1 LRAALLWPCDRSR
14 SEPCM
19 FQQSPPAFILEA
31 LKIHGFDDQ
40 SMLFATSTDLSAL
53 GVPERQWL
61 VLSGR
66 RLVLLSEGETPAVQ
80 QALSIDEVET
90 FRTHAGVGSGFLQ
103 ARIGGVWVDVIRY
116 SNSLAGRFVKLAA
129 KLEAMRDGGEFV
141 VGPEDEID
149 DRRCPSCGLALN
161 FAGDVCP
168 RCINRGAVLG
178 RVWELLRPYRSGV
191 SAVCALILLGVALE
205 LAPPKLQQYLVDHV
219 LETDARG
226 GRPGDLLAALLTIVG
241 ALAATRVLLAFVNG
255 IKGSLANRLGTAMT
269 SALRARMVEK
279 LQTLSVDYYDRHPV
293 GVLMSRVAHDTEAL
307 YGLIHQLTGGLLL
320 QTLQLAGVGVMLF
333 TLNAKLALWTLVP
346 MPLVLY
352 GSWFFWRH
360 VYPRYHRY
368 WDSASKQAG
377 TLAGMLSGI
386 RVVKAFAQERRE
398 FERFGISSDSL
409 RRSRLEVEGA
419 ASTFSAVMQLVF
431 SLGGLIVWFV
441 GGRDV
446 LGGEMTLGGLM
457 AFLAYLAMFY
467 TPLSTLA
474 QLTTW
479 LTSFLTASQRVF
491 ELLDTTPR
499 VVESETPMQLPPLRG
514 GIRFE
519 NVTFGYDRN
528 HPVLKNFNLRIRPGE
543 MVGIVGR
550 SGSGKT
556 TLVNLI
562 CRFYDTDAGRVTLD
576 GRDVRELPREYLR
589 SQVGVV
595 LQEPFLFRG
604 TVWENL
610 VYGRPGAKPEEALA
624 AAKNANAHEFIMRL
638 PWAYD
643 TPLGERGAGLSGGE
657 RQRLSIARCLLYDPR
672 VLILD
677 EATSSVDPESERAIQ
692 EALAVLTRGRTTIAI
707 AHRLSTL
714 RNANRILVLNRGKLI
729 EEGSHEELMAKDGTY
744 ARLVRMQ
751 TEVSAEP
758 TVDGLVAADSRA
770 EIRKSKS
777 EIRRNS
783 QAQNQKSQTAQLD
796 RLEFSSSS
804 FEFPS
809 DFGFRIS
816 DFGLRW
822 LKPEETRL
830 QRGECDTLQAAVG
843 EELYDGLFAVRA
855 LPATCPDQFISLR
868 YADEDGQEHEI
879 GLVRDLAEWPV
890 YHRSLLE
897 QALARRYFVR
907 VITAIDCIESKYGL
921 LTFQIQTDRGPVCF
935 TMRNS
940 HSQAQEYG
948 ENGKLLLDVDDNR
961 YLVPDIDALS
971 RRQHLLFRRYVY
983 W

>member
-1 LRAALLWPCDRSR
+1 
-14 SEPCM
+14 M

-31 LKIHGFDDQ
+31 LPSHGLDDQ
-40 SMLFATSTDLSAL
+40 SLLFSTSTDLSAE
-53 GVPERQWL
+53 GRPERQWL
-61 VLSGR
+61 VLCGR
-66 RLVLLSEGETPAVQ
+66 RLVLLSEGETPKV
-80 QALSIDEVET
+80 LHELRIDDAET
-90 FRTHAGVGSGFLQ
+90 FRTHSGVGSGFLQ
-103 ARIGGVWVDVIRY
+103 ARIGGVWVDVVRY

-129 KLEAMRDGGEFV
+129 KLEAMCEGGEFITR
-141 VGPEDEID
+141 PEDEID
-149 DRRCPSCGLALN
+149 ERRCPSCGLALS

-168 RCINRGAVLG
+168 RCINRGAVLS
-178 RVWELLRPYRSGV
+178 RVWGLLRPYRGSV

-226 GRPGDLLAALLTIVG
+226 GHAADLLAALLAIVG
-241 ALAATRVLLAFVNG
+241 ALAATRVLLALVNG
-255 IKGSLANRLGTAMT
+255 VKGSLANRVGTAMT

-279 LQTLSVDYYDRHPV
+279 LQTLSVDFYDRHPV

-320 QTLQLAGVGVMLF
+320 QTLQLVGVGVMLF

-352 GSWFFWRH
+352 CSWFFWRH

-398 FERFGISSDSL
+398 FERFQTSSDSL

-419 ASTFSAVMQLVF
+419 ASAFSAVMQLVF

-446 LGGEMTLGGLM
+446 LGGDMSLGGLM

-499 VVESETPMQLPPLRG
+499 VAESETPLQLPPLRG
-514 GIRFE
+514 AIRFE

-562 CRFYDTDAGRVTLD
+562 CRFYDADAGRVTLD
-576 GRDVRELPREYLR
+576 FRDVRELPREYLR

-610 VYGRPGAKPEEALA
+610 VYGRPSAKPEEALA
-624 AAKNANAHEFIMRL
+624 SAKSANAHEFIMRL

-657 RQRLSIARCLLYDPR
+657 RQRLSIARCLLYDPH

-729 EEGSHEELMAKDGTY
+729 EEGSHEELMEKNGTY

-751 TEVSAEP
+751 TEVSSEP
-758 TVDGLVAADSRA
+758 TVDGLVVAARAVSVSDGKAASR
-770 EIRKSKS
+770 
-777 EIRRNS
+777 S
-783 QAQNQKSQTAQLD
+783 QAPPGNALPRGSASRPSERRGRASQALRSQALPGN
-796 RLEFSSSS
+796 E
-804 FEFPS
+804 
-809 DFGFRIS
+809 DFAP
-816 DFGLRW
+816 RW
-822 LKPEETRL
+822 LPPEETRL
-830 QRGECDTLQAAVG
+830 QLGERSTLQAAVG
-843 EELYDGLFAVRA
+843 ESLYDGLFAVRA
-855 LPATCPDQFISLR
+855 LPATYPDQYISLR
-868 YADEDGQEHEI
+868 YADDDGQEHEVGMI
-879 GLVRDLAEWPV
+879 RELADWSAED
-890 YHRSLLE
+890 RELLT

-907 VITAIDCIESKYGL
+907 TITAIDSIESKYGL
-921 LTFQIQTDRGPVCF
+921 LTFQVQTDRGPVCF
-935 TMRNS
+935 TMRHS
-940 HSQAQEYG
+940 HSQVQEYG
-948 ENGKLLLDVDDNR
+948 ENGKLLVDVDDNR
-961 YLVPDIDALS
+961 FLIPDIDALP

>member
-1 LRAALLWPCDRSR
+1 
-14 SEPCM
+14 M
-19 FQQSPPAFILEA
+19 FQQSPPASVIEA
-31 LKIHGFDDQ
+31 LKRLGFGDQ
-40 SMLFATSTDLSAL
+40 PVLFSTSADLSAE
-53 GVPERQWL
+53 GRPEQQWL
-61 VLSGR
+61 LLCGR
-66 RLVLLSEGETPAVQ
+66 RLVLMSEGETPRV
-80 QALSIDEVET
+80 LHTWTVDEAET

-129 KLEAMRDGGEFV
+129 KLEAMHDGGEFIV
-141 VGPEDEID
+141 RPEDEID
-149 DRRCPSCGLALN
+149 DRRCPGCGLALN
-161 FAGDVCP
+161 YAGDVCP
-168 RCINRGAVLG
+168 RCINRGAVLS
-178 RVWELLRPYRSGV
+178 RVWELLRPYRGGV
-191 SAVCALILLGVALE
+191 SAVCALILLGVVLE

-226 GRPGDLLAALLTIVG
+226 GHAGDLLAALLAIVG
-241 ALAATRVLLAFVNG
+241 ALAATRVLLAGVNAV
-255 IKGSLANRLGTAMT
+255 KGALANRLGTAMT
-269 SALRARMVEK
+269 CTLRARMVEK

-320 QTLQLAGVGVMLF
+320 QTLQLLGVGVMLF

-386 RVVKAFAQERRE
+386 RVVKAFSQERRE
-398 FERFGISSDSL
+398 FVRFQNSSDSL

-431 SLGGLIVWFV
+431 SLGGLIVWFI

-446 LGGEMTLGGLM
+446 LGNSMSLGGLM

-499 VVESETPMQLPPLRG
+499 VAESETPMQLPPLRG
-514 GIRFE
+514 AIRFE

-528 HPVLKNFNLRIRPGE
+528 HPVLKNFNLRIRSGE

-562 CRFYDTDAGRVTLD
+562 CRFYDADAGRVTLD
-576 GRDVRELPREYLR
+576 GRDVREVPREYLR

-610 VYGRPGAKPEEALA
+610 VYGKPSAKPEEALA
-624 AAKNANAHEFIMRL
+624 SAKSANAHEFIMRL

-714 RNANRILVLNRGKLI
+714 RNANRIIVLNRGKLV
-729 EEGSHEELMAKDGTY
+729 EEGSHEELMEKDGTY

-751 TEVSAEP
+751 TEVSSEP
-758 TVDGLVAADSRA
+758 SVDGLVVADRRS
-770 EIRKSKS
+770 EIRNPKS

-783 QAQNQKSQTAQLD
+783 QTQNRKTQTAPLD
-796 RLEFSSSS
+796 PLGFSSSS
-804 FEFPS
+804 FGFPS
-809 DFGFRIS
+809 DFGFRVS

-822 LKPEETRL
+822 LTPEETRL
-830 QRGECDTLQAAVG
+830 QRGQRDTLQAAIG
-843 EELYDGLFAVRA
+843 DALYDGLFAVRA
-855 LPATCPDQFISLR
+855 LPAACPDQFISLR
-868 YADEDGQEHEI
+868 YADDDGQEHEV
-879 GLVRDLAEWPV
+879 GLLRDLADWPAED
-890 YHRSLLE
+890 RALLE

-907 VITAIDCIESKYGL
+907 VITVIDSIESKYGL
-921 LTFQIQTDRGPVCF
+921 LTFQVQTDRGPVRF
-935 TMRNS
+935 TMRHS

-961 YLVPDIDALS
+961 YLIPDVDALP

>member
-1 LRAALLWPCDRSR
+1 
-14 SEPCM
+14 
-19 FQQSPPAFILEA
+19 
-31 LKIHGFDDQ
+31 
-40 SMLFATSTDLSAL
+40 
-53 GVPERQWL
+53 
-61 VLSGR
+61 
-66 RLVLLSEGETPAVQ
+66 
-80 QALSIDEVET
+80 
-90 FRTHAGVGSGFLQ
+90 
-103 ARIGGVWVDVIRY
+103 
-116 SNSLAGRFVKLAA
+116 
-129 KLEAMRDGGEFV
+129 
-141 VGPEDEID
+141 
-149 DRRCPSCGLALN
+149 
-161 FAGDVCP
+161 
-168 RCINRGAVLG
+168 
-178 RVWELLRPYRSGV
+178 
-191 SAVCALILLGVALE
+191 
-205 LAPPKLQQYLVDHV
+205 
-219 LETDARG
+219 
-226 GRPGDLLAALLTIVG
+226 
-241 ALAATRVLLAFVNG
+241 
-255 IKGSLANRLGTAMT
+255 
-269 SALRARMVEK
+269 MVEK

-320 QTLQLAGVGVMLF
+320 QSLQLLGVGVMLF

-398 FERFGISSDSL
+398 FDRFQNSSDKL
-409 RRSRLEVEGA
+409 RHSRLEVEGA

-446 LGGEMTLGGLM
+446 LGGEMSLGGLM

-499 VVESETPMQLPPLRG
+499 VAESETPMLLPPLRG
-514 GIRFE
+514 SIRFE

-528 HPVLKNFNLRIRPGE
+528 HPVLKNFNLRIRSGE

-562 CRFYDTDAGRVTLD
+562 CRFYDADAGRVTLD

-610 VYGRPGAKPEEALA
+610 VYGKPNSQPEDALA
-624 AAKNANAHEFIMRL
+624 SSKSANAHEFIMRL

-714 RNANRILVLNRGKLI
+714 RNANRIVVLNRGKLI
-729 EEGSHEELMAKDGTY
+729 EEGSHEKLMEKDGTY

-758 TVDGLVAADSRA
+758 TVDGLAVAARA
-770 EIRKSKS
+770 GSVS
-777 EIRRNS
+777 DGRRTLVKARRAGS
-783 QAQNQKSQTAQLD
+783 VRDGMTGETPVPPVSVADASGSL
-796 RLEFSSSS
+796 
-804 FEFPS
+804 P
-809 DFGFRIS
+809 DFAP
-816 DFGLRW
+816 RW
-822 LKPEETRL
+822 LTPEETRL
-830 QRGECDTLQAAVG
+830 QRGERDTLKAAVG
-843 EELYDGLFAVRA
+843 DALYDGLFAVRA
-855 LPATCPDQFISLR
+855 LPATFPDQFISVR
-868 YADEDGQEHEI
+868 YADDDGQEHEV
-879 GLVRDLAEWPV
+879 GLLRDLADWPAKD
-890 YHRSLLE
+890 RALLE

-907 VITAIDCIESKYGL
+907 VITAIDDIESKYGL
-921 LTFQIQTDRGPVCF
+921 LTFQVQTDRGPVRF
-935 TMRNS
+935 TMRHS

-961 YLVPDIDALS
+961 YLIPDVDALP

>member
-1 LRAALLWPCDRSR
+1 
-14 SEPCM
+14 M
-19 FQQSPPAFILEA
+19 FQQSPPAFIREA
-31 LKIHGFDDQ
+31 LKSHGFDDQ
-40 SMLFATSTDLSAL
+40 SLRFSTCTDLSAE
-53 GVPERQWL
+53 GRPERQWL

-66 RLVLLSEGETPAVQ
+66 RLVLLSE
-80 QALSIDEVET
+80 DEMPQVLHELTVDEAET

-103 ARIGGVWVDVIRY
+103 ARIGGAWVDVVRY
-116 SNSLAGRFVKLAA
+116 SNRLAGRFVKLAA
-129 KLEAMRDGGEFV
+129 KLEAMGDGGEFV
-141 VGPEDEID
+141 TRPEDEID
-149 DRRCPSCGLALN
+149 DRRCPGCGLALS

-168 RCINRGAVLG
+168 RCINRGAVLS
-178 RVWELLRPYRSGV
+178 RVWGLIRPYRGSA

-226 GRPGDLLAALLTIVG
+226 HAVDLLAALLAIVG

-255 IKGSLANRLGTAMT
+255 VKGSLANRIGTAMT

-320 QTLQLAGVGVMLF
+320 QTLQLVGVGVMLF

-352 GSWFFWRH
+352 GSWFFSRH

-386 RVVKAFAQERRE
+386 RVVKAFSQERRE
-398 FERFGISSDSL
+398 FERFQTSSDSL

-446 LGGEMTLGGLM
+446 LGGDMSLGGLM

-499 VVESETPMQLPPLRG
+499 VADSETPMQLPPLRG
-514 GIRFE
+514 TIRFE

-528 HPVLKNFNLRIRPGE
+528 HPVLKSFNLRIRAGE
-543 MVGIVGR
+543 MVGIVGH

-562 CRFYDTDAGRVTLD
+562 CRFYDADAGRIALD
-576 GRDVRELPREYLR
+576 GQDVRKLPREYLR

-610 VYGRPGAKPEEALA
+610 VYGRPSAKPEEALA
-624 AAKNANAHEFIMRL
+624 SAKSANAHEFIMRL

-729 EEGSHEELMAKDGTY
+729 EEGSHAELMEKDGTY

-758 TVDGLVAADSRA
+758 TVDGLVVAARA
-770 EIRKSKS
+770 GSVSAGKTTVAYAAGSLVASAGVK
-777 EIRRNS
+777 RRS
-783 QAQNQKSQTAQLD
+783 VHPHTE
-796 RLEFSSSS
+796 RGMV
-804 FEFPS
+804 
-809 DFGFRIS
+809 DFAP
-816 DFGLRW
+816 RW
-822 LKPEETRL
+822 LTPEETRL
-830 QRGECDTLQAAVG
+830 QLGERSTLQAAVG
-843 EELYDGLFAVRA
+843 EDLYDGLFAVRA
-855 LPATCPDQFISLR
+855 LPATSPNQFISLR
-868 YADEDGQEHEI
+868 YADDDGQEHEVGMI
-879 GLVRDLAEWPV
+879 GDLADWPA

-907 VITAIDCIESKYGL
+907 VITAIDGIESKYGL
-921 LTFQIQTDRGPVCF
+921 LTFQVQTNRGPLCF
-935 TMRNS
+935 TMRHS

-961 YLVPDIDALS
+961 YLIPDVDALP

>member
-1 LRAALLWPCDRSR
+1 
-14 SEPCM
+14 M
-19 FQQSPPAFILEA
+19 FQESPPASILQA
-31 LKIHGFDDQ
+31 LENCGPGGARV
-40 SMLFATSTDLSAL
+40 LFATSTDLSAD
-53 GVPERQWL
+53 GRPQRQWL
-61 VLSGR
+61 ILRGR
-66 RLVLLSEGETPAVQ
+66 QLVLLSDGETPKVLRML
-80 QALSIDEVET
+80 ALDEAET
-90 FRTHAGVGSGFLQ
+90 FRANTGVGSGFLQ
-103 ARIGGVWVDVIRY
+103 ARVGGVWVDVVRY

-129 KLEAMRDGGEFV
+129 RLEEMCASGAFRAR
-141 VGPEDEID
+141 PEDEID
-149 DRRCPSCGLALN
+149 DRRCGGCGLALS

-168 RCINRGAVLG
+168 RCIDRGAVLG
-178 RVWELLRPYRSGV
+178 RVWGLLRPHRGGV
-191 SAVCALILLGVALE
+191 LAVCLLILLGVSLE

-219 LETDARG
+219 LQTDARG
-226 GRPGDLLAALLTIVG
+226 GQAADLLAALLAIVG
-241 ALAATRVLLAFVNG
+241 ALAGTRVLLALVNG
-255 IKGSLANRLGTAMT
+255 IKGALANRVGTAMT
-269 SALRARMVEK
+269 SDLRGRMVEK
-279 LQTLSVDYYDRHPV
+279 LQMLSVDYYDRHPV

-320 QTLQLAGVGVMLF
+320 QTLQLVGVGVMLF

-360 VYPRYHRY
+360 VFPRYHRY

-377 TLAGMLSGI
+377 ALAGMLSGI
-386 RVVKAFAQERRE
+386 RVVKAFAQEGREYRR
-398 FERFGISSDSL
+398 FQAASDSL
-409 RRSRLEVEGA
+409 RQSRLEVEGA
-419 ASTFSAVMQLVF
+419 ASAFSAVMQLVF

-446 LGGEMTLGGLM
+446 LGGEMSLGGLM

-499 VVESETPMQLPPLRG
+499 VAESNGPAELPPLRG
-514 GIRFE
+514 SIRFE
-519 NVTFGYDRN
+519 GVTFGYDRN
-528 HPVLKNFNLRIRPGE
+528 HPVLKNFNLHIRPGE

-562 CRFYDTDAGRVTLD
+562 CRFYDTDEGRVTLD
-576 GRDVRELPREYLR
+576 GHDVRQLPRAYLR

-610 VYGRPGAKPEEALA
+610 VYGRPNAAPEEALA
-624 AAKNANAHEFIMRL
+624 SSKGANAHDFIMRL

-672 VLILD
+672 ILILD

-714 RNANRILVLNRGKLI
+714 RHANRILVLNRGKLI
-729 EEGSHEELMAKDGTY
+729 EQGSHEELLALDGTY
-744 ARLVRMQ
+744 ARLVRIQ

-758 TVDGLVAADSRA
+758 TVDGLVLAGRSAARA
-770 EIRKSKS
+770 ESSGR
-777 EIRRNS
+777 EAVRRS
-783 QAQNQKSQTAQLD
+783 RPRSTSSGDAWQAEEKRVDVATAP
-796 RLEFSSSS
+796 FA
-804 FEFPS
+804 P
-809 DFGFRIS
+809 
-816 DFGLRW
+816 RW
-822 LKPEETRL
+822 LTPEQTRL
-830 QRGECDTLQAAVG
+830 QLGERDTLQVAV
-843 EELYDGLFAVRA
+843 ESDLYDGVFAVRA
-855 LPATCPDQFISLR
+855 LPVTCPDQFLSLR
-868 YADEDGQEHEI
+868 YADADGQEYEI
-879 GLVRDLAEWPV
+879 GLIRDLAAWPDAERGLV
-890 YHRSLLE
+890 E

-907 VITAIDCIESKYGL
+907 AITAIERIELKYGL
-921 LTFQIQTDRGPVCF
+921 LTFEVQTDRGPVCF

-940 HSQAQEYG
+940 HSQAQDYG
-948 ENGKLLLDVDDNR
+948 PAGKLLCDVDDNR
-961 YLVPDIDALS
+961 YLVPDVDALP
-971 RRQHLLFRRYVY
+971 RRQHLLFRRYIF

>member
-1 LRAALLWPCDRSR
+1 
-14 SEPCM
+14 M
-19 FQQSPPAFILEA
+19 FQQSPPAFLLEA
-31 LKIHGFDDQ
+31 LKIHGLDEQ
-40 SMLFATSTDLSAL
+40 PVLFSTTTDLSAD
-53 GVPERQWL
+53 GRPERQWL
-61 VLSGR
+61 VLCGR
-66 RLVLLSEGETPAVQ
+66 RLVLLSEDETPAVLQ
-80 QALSIDEVET
+80 SLTMDEAET
-90 FRTHAGVGSGFLQ
+90 FRTHAGVGCGFLQ

-129 KLEAMRDGGEFV
+129 RLEEMRGGGEFV
-141 VGPEDEID
+141 VRPEDEID
-149 DRRCPSCGLALN
+149 DRRCPGCGLALSY
-161 FAGDVCP
+161 AGDVCP
-168 RCINRGAVLG
+168 RCINRGAVLS
-178 RVWELLRPYRSGV
+178 RVWGLLRPYRRGV

-219 LETDARG
+219 LKIDEG
-226 GRPGDLLAALLTIVG
+226 SGRAGDLLAALLAIVG
-241 ALAATRVLLAFVNG
+241 SLAATRVLLSLVNAV
-255 IKGSLANRLGTAMT
+255 KGLLANRLGTTMT
-269 SALRARMVEK
+269 GELRARMVEK

-320 QTLQLAGVGVMLF
+320 QTLQLVGVGVMLF

-368 WDSASKQAG
+368 WDAASKQAG
-377 TLAGMLSGI
+377 ALAGMLSGI

-398 FERFGISSDSL
+398 FMRFQTTSASL
-409 RRSRLEVEGA
+409 QRSRLEVEGA

-446 LGGEMTLGGLM
+446 LGGEMSLGGLM

-499 VVESETPMQLPPLRG
+499 VCESETPMQLSPLRG
-514 GIRFE
+514 SIRFE
-519 NVTFGYDRN
+519 NVTFGYERN
-528 HPVLKNFNLRIRPGE
+528 HPVLKNFNLQIGRGE

-562 CRFYDTDAGRVTLD
+562 CRFYDADAGRVTLD

-610 VYGRPGAKPEEALA
+610 VYGRPSAKPEEALA
-624 AAKNANAHEFIMRL
+624 SAKNANAHDFIMRL

-643 TPLGERGAGLSGGE
+643 TQLGERGAGLSGGE

-672 VLILD
+672 ILILD

-714 RNANRILVLNRGKLI
+714 RNAHRILVLNRGKLI
-729 EEGSHEELMAKDGTY
+729 EQGSHEELMAKNGTY

-751 TEVSAEP
+751 TEVSSEP
-758 TVDGLVAADSRA
+758 AVDGLVVADRSSENR
-770 EIRKSKS
+770 IPKS
-777 EIRRNS
+777 EIRKNL
-783 QAQNQKSQTAQLD
+783 QIQNQKSQTAQFDPLD
-796 RLEFSSSS
+796 FSSSS
-804 FEFPS
+804 FGFHS

-822 LKPEETRL
+822 LTPEETRL
-830 QRGECDTLQAAVG
+830 QRGERDTLQAAVG
-843 EELYDGLFAVRA
+843 AALYDGLFAVRA
-855 LPATCPDQFISLR
+855 LPASFPDRFISLR
-868 YADEDGQEHEI
+868 YADEEGQEHEVGI
-879 GLVRDLAEWPV
+879 ISNLADWPDED
-890 YHRSLLE
+890 RALLE
-897 QALARRYFVR
+897 QTLARRYFVR
-907 VITAIDCIESKYGL
+907 VITAIDHIEAKYGL
-921 LTFQIQTDRGPVCF
+921 LTFQVQTDRGPVCF
-935 TMRNS
+935 TMRHS
-940 HSQAQEYG
+940 HSQAQEHG
-948 ENGKLLLDVDDNR
+948 DNGKLLLDVDDNR
-961 YLVPDIDALS
+961 YLVPDVDALP

>member
-1 LRAALLWPCDRSR
+1 
-14 SEPCM
+14 M
-19 FQQSPPAFILEA
+19 FQQSPPASIVEA
-31 LKIHGFDDQ
+31 LPKYGLDERKI
-40 SMLFATSTDLSAL
+40 LWAASTDLSAE
-53 GVPERQWL
+53 GRPERQWL
-61 VLSGR
+61 LLCGR
-66 RLVLLSEGETPAVQ
+66 RLVLLSEDATPRLLHTWTV
-80 QALSIDEVET
+80 DEAET

-103 ARIGGVWVDVIRY
+103 ARIGGVWVDVVRY
-116 SNSLAGRFVKLAA
+116 SNSLAGRFAKLAA
-129 KLEAMRDGGEFV
+129 KLEAMRDGGEFSV
-141 VGPEDEID
+141 RPEDEID
-149 DRRCPSCGLALN
+149 DCRCPSCGLALS

-168 RCINRGAVLG
+168 RCINRGAVLS
-178 RVWELLRPYRSGV
+178 RVWDLLRPYRGGV
-191 SAVCALILLGVALE
+191 AVVCALILLGVVLE
-205 LAPPKLQQYLVDHV
+205 LAPPKLQEYLVDHV
-219 LETDARG
+219 LQTDAHG
-226 GRPGDLLAALLTIVG
+226 GRAGDLLGALLAIVG
-241 ALAATRVLLAFVNG
+241 ALAVTRVLLALVNAL
-255 IKGSLANRLGTAMT
+255 KGALANRLGTAMT
-269 SALRARMVEK
+269 CTLRARMVAK

-398 FERFGISSDSL
+398 FERFQSSSDSL
-409 RRSRLEVEGA
+409 RCSRLEVEGA

-446 LGGEMTLGGLM
+446 LGGQMSLGGLM

-499 VVESETPMQLPPLRG
+499 VTESETPMQLPPLRG
-514 GIRFE
+514 AIRFE

-528 HPVLKNFNLRIRPGE
+528 HPVLKNFNLHIRRGE

-562 CRFYDTDAGRVTLD
+562 CRFYDADAGRITLD
-576 GRDVRELPREYLR
+576 GHDVRELPREYLR
-589 SQVGVV
+589 SQIGVV

-610 VYGRPGAKPEEALA
+610 VYGKPNAKPAQALA
-624 AAKNANAHEFIMRL
+624 ASKSAHAHEFIMRL

-714 RNANRILVLNRGKLI
+714 RNAHRILVLNRGKLI
-729 EEGSHEELMAKDGTY
+729 EQGSHEELMAQDGTY

-751 TEVSAEP
+751 TEVHAES
-758 TVDGLVAADSRA
+758 TVDGLVVAGRRTTSRNLQ
-770 EIRKSKS
+770 SKGPKT
-777 EIRRNS
+777 S
-783 QAQNQKSQTAQLD
+783 QTQSQKSQTAQLD
-796 RLEFSSSS
+796 PLEVSSSS
-804 FEFPS
+804 LGFPS
-809 DFGFRIS
+809 DFEFRNS
-816 DFGLRW
+816 DFGLHW
-822 LKPEETRL
+822 LRPEETRL
-830 QRGECDTLQAAVG
+830 QRGERDTLQAAIG
-843 EELYDGLFAVRA
+843 TSLYDGLFAVRA

-868 YADEDGQEHEI
+868 YADEDGQEHEV
-879 GLVRDLAEWPV
+879 GLIRDLADWPAED
-890 YHRSLLE
+890 RALLE

-907 VITAIDCIESKYGL
+907 VITAIDHIESKYGL
-921 LTFQIQTDRGPVCF
+921 LMFQVQTDRGPAHF

-961 YLVPDIDALS
+961 YLIPDVDALP
-971 RRQHLLFRRYVY
+971 RRQYLLFQRYVY

>member
-1 LRAALLWPCDRSR
+1 
-14 SEPCM
+14 M
-19 FQQSPPAFILEA
+19 FQQSPPAFVVKA
-31 LKIHGFDDQ
+31 LKDHGFYDRPI
-40 SMLFATSTDLSAL
+40 LFSTATDLSVE
-53 GVPERQWL
+53 GRPERQWL
-61 VLSGR
+61 VLCGR
-66 RLVLLSEGETPAVQ
+66 RLALLSESETPALLQTLTV
-80 QALSIDEVET
+80 DEAET
-90 FRTHAGVGSGFLQ
+90 FRTNAGVGSGFLQ
-103 ARIGGVWVDVIRY
+103 ARIGGVWVDVVRY

-129 KLEAMRDGGEFV
+129 KLEEMRDGGAFV
-141 VGPEDEID
+141 VRPEDEID
-149 DRRCPSCGLALN
+149 DRRCPGCGLALG

-168 RCINRGAVLG
+168 RCINRGAVLS
-178 RVWELLRPYRSGV
+178 RVWGLLRPYRRGV

-226 GRPGDLLAALLTIVG
+226 GRAGDLLAALLAIVG
-241 ALAATRVLLAFVNG
+241 ALAATRVLLALVNAV
-255 IKGSLANRLGTAMT
+255 KGSLANRVGTAMT
-269 SALRARMVEK
+269 CTLRARMVEK
-279 LQTLSVDYYDRHPV
+279 LQTLSVDYYDRYPV

-320 QTLQLAGVGVMLF
+320 QTLQLMGVGVMLF

-377 TLAGMLSGI
+377 ALAGMLSGI

-398 FERFGISSDSL
+398 FERFQTTSDKL

-446 LGGEMTLGGLM
+446 LGGEMSLGGLM

-499 VVESETPMQLPPLRG
+499 VAESETPMQLPPLG
-514 GIRFE
+514 GAIRFD
-519 NVTFGYDRN
+519 NVTFGYERN
-528 HPVLKNFNLRIRPGE
+528 HPVLKNFNLRIRRGE

-562 CRFYDTDAGRVTLD
+562 CRFYDADAGRITLD

-610 VYGRPGAKPEEALA
+610 VYGRPGAKTEEALSS
-624 AAKNANAHEFIMRL
+624 AKSANAHDFIMRL

-643 TPLGERGAGLSGGE
+643 TQLGERGAGLSGGE

-714 RNANRILVLNRGKLI
+714 RNAHRIVVLNRGKLI
-729 EEGSHEELMAKDGTY
+729 EEGSHEELMEKDGTY

-751 TEVSAEP
+751 TEVSSEP
-758 TVDGLVAADSRA
+758 TVDGLVVAARSG
-770 EIRKSKS
+770 SV
-777 EIRRNS
+777 
-783 QAQNQKSQTAQLD
+783 
-796 RLEFSSSS
+796 
-804 FEFPS
+804 S
-809 DFGFRIS
+809 DGNTSVAYTSGSYKTQRSGSVS
-816 DFGLRW
+816 DGNTTVADASGALGGEDFAPRW
-822 LKPEETRL
+822 LLPEETRL
-830 QRGECDTLQAAVG
+830 QRGERDTLQAAVG
-843 EELYDGLFAVRA
+843 AALYDGLFAVRA

-868 YADEDGQEHEI
+868 YADDDGQEHEV
-879 GLVRDLAEWPV
+879 GLIRDLADWPAKD
-890 YHRSLLE
+890 RALLE

-907 VITAIDCIESKYGL
+907 VITAIDSIESKYGL
-921 LTFQIQTDRGPVCF
+921 LMFQVQTDRGPVCF
-935 TMRNS
+935 TMRHS
-940 HSQAQEYG
+940 HSQAQEHG

-961 YLVPDIDALS
+961 YLIPDVDALP

>member
-1 LRAALLWPCDRSR
+1 
-14 SEPCM
+14 M
-19 FQQSPPAFILEA
+19 FQESPPAFIVEA
-31 LKIHGFDDQ
+31 LKEGDKGARPI
-40 SMLFATSTDLSAL
+40 LFSTSTDLRAE
-53 GVPERQWL
+53 GRPERQWL
-61 VLSGR
+61 LLRGR
-66 RLVLLSEGETPAVQ
+66 RLVLMSEGETPEV
-80 QALSIDEVET
+80 LHTLDVDEAET

-103 ARIGGVWVDVIRY
+103 ARVGGVWVDVVRY

-141 VGPEDEID
+141 SLPEDEID
-149 DRRCPSCGLALN
+149 DRHCLGCGLALS

-168 RCINRGAVLG
+168 RCINRGAVFS
-178 RVWELLRPYRSGV
+178 RVWELLRPYRRGV
-191 SAVCALILLGVALE
+191 WAVCTLILLGVALE

-219 LETDARG
+219 LETEARG
-226 GRPGDLLAALLTIVG
+226 GRAGDLLAALLAIVG
-241 ALAATRVLLAFVNG
+241 ALAATRVLLALVNG
-255 IKGSLANRLGTAMT
+255 VKGALANRIGTAMT

-279 LQTLSVDYYDRHPV
+279 LQTLSVDYYDRYPV

-352 GSWFFWRH
+352 GSWFFWKH

-398 FERFGISSDSL
+398 FDRFQTSSDLL
-409 RRSRLEVEGA
+409 RQSRLEVEGA
-419 ASTFSAVMQLVF
+419 ASTFSAAMQLVF

-446 LGGEMTLGGLM
+446 LGGEMSLGGLM

-499 VVESETPMQLPPLRG
+499 VAESETPMPLSSPLGGEGRVRG
-514 GIRFE
+514 CSIRFE

-562 CRFYDTDAGRVTLD
+562 CRFYDTDAGRITLD

-589 SQVGVV
+589 SHVGVV

-610 VYGRPGAKPEEALA
+610 VYGRPGAKPEEAFA
-624 AAKNANAHEFIMRL
+624 SSKGANAHDFVMRL

-643 TPLGERGAGLSGGE
+643 SQLGERGAGLSGGE
-657 RQRLSIARCLLYDPR
+657 RQRLSIARCLLYDPS

-714 RNANRILVLNRGKLI
+714 RNANCILVLNRGKLI
-729 EEGSHEELMAKDGTY
+729 EEGSHAELMEKDGTY

-751 TEVSAEP
+751 TEVSSEP
-758 TVDGLVAADSRA
+758 TVDGLVVAGRRAARVEMGLPARSASKDITMRRA
-770 EIRKSKS
+770 AERPEVRSHA
-777 EIRRNS
+777 ERGNE
-783 QAQNQKSQTAQLD
+783 
-796 RLEFSSSS
+796 EFA
-804 FEFPS
+804 P
-809 DFGFRIS
+809 
-816 DFGLRW
+816 RW
-822 LKPEETRL
+822 LRPDETRL
-830 QRGECDTLQAAVG
+830 QLGERDTLQAAVG
-843 EELYDGLFAVRA
+843 AALYDGLFAVRA
-855 LPATCPDQFISLR
+855 LPATYPDRFISLR
-868 YADEDGQEHEI
+868 YADDDGQEHEV
-879 GLVRDLAEWPV
+879 GLVRDLAEWPAED
-890 YHRSLLE
+890 RALLE
-897 QALARRYFVR
+897 QALARRYYVR
-907 VITAIDCIESKYGL
+907 VINAIHSIEFKYNL
-921 LTFQIQTDRGPVCF
+921 LTFEVETDRGPVCF
-935 TMRNS
+935 TIRNS
-940 HSQAQEYG
+940 HSQAQDYG
-948 ENGKLLLDVDDNR
+948 DNGKLLVDVDDNR
-961 YLVPDIDALS
+961 YLIPDLDALP
-971 RRQHLLFRRYVY
+971 RRQHLLFRRFVY